1 MCTALSEDPC
11 LVSITLTGAGHK
23 QRKASQ
29 EEEGDWRT
37 SGGTRESEIY
47 PGVKVLQ

>member
-1 MCTALSEDPC
+1 MNACAYVYTNHE
-11 LVSITLTGAGHK
+11 
-23 QRKASQ
+23 RKASQ